1 MQSTKKPFF
10 PLLLTYQSYFFYR
23 HETENLDQVV
33 ILECLFPPLQLTL
46 SQQIISCTS
55 MSLNPGKI
63 RIFLIFK
70 SQNFLIEK
78 KIFALRAKI
87 FCAQQEKIF
96 FCCCRPAVR
105 GGHIFLPT
113 TVPYP
118 RIRFQDFW
126 GRFVFPPRCFFSS
139 DQRRHWGHREL
150 YFIFLLRSKRNNTKW
165 RRRRK
170 NNRVRCKM

>member
-1 MQSTKKPFF
+1 
-10 PLLLTYQSYFFYR
+10 
-23 HETENLDQVV
+23 
-33 ILECLFPPLQLTL
+33 
-46 SQQIISCTS
+46 

-78 KIFALRAKI
+78 KNFALRAKI
-87 FCAQQEKIF
+87 FRAQQEKIF
-96 FCCCRPAVR
+96 FVVVGPQCGVVTFFSPHHSALSKNQIS
-105 GGHIFLPT
+105 IFLGSVCVSPKM
-113 TVPYP
+113 
-118 RIRFQDFW
+118 
-126 GRFVFPPRCFFSS
+126 FFSS

-150 YFIFLLRSKRNNTKW
+150 YFLFLLRSKRNNTKW